1 MEILINVYVYW
12 VIQDQDANKLPV
24 FIEGFSTFFMLLLSS
39 FSASANR
46 LCDLNPGLC
55 KQGSTYGLIIS

>member
-1 MEILINVYVYW
+1 MEILINVYAYW

-24 FIEGFSTFFMLLLSS
+24 FIVGFSHLLSR
-39 FSASANR
+39 FVVDSASANR

-55 KQGSTYGLIIS
+55 KQGSTYELII